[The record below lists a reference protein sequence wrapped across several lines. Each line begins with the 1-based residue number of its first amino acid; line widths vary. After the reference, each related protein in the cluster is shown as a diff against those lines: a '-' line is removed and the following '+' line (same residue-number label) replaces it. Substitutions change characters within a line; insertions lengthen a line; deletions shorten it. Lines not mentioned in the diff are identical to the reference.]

1 MLTGMKTLSFLHHRA
16 VIAFLLIGT
25 AAAGV
30 PLVGSVA
37 SGVPSAPLS
46 ASSATT
52 LRALYGLQAP
62 KQIQAARSAL
72 LLIDFQEEFF
82 HGRLP
87 VADAPQ
93 AAFAARQLLNWA
105 RREGITVV
113 HVRNETARPG
123 SPVFAT
129 GSPGAQGIS
138 VLNATPNERV
148 LIKASG
154 GAFTNTDLDAWLKAR
169 HIELVVVAGLMTH
182 LAVQLTASDATV
194 KGYRVIVAADAT
206 ATRDLPAADRGMN
219 IDHRTLQ
226 VASLAALADR
236 FADVM
241 PVRDILD
248 LPRL

>member
-1 MLTGMKTLSFLHHRA
+1 MKTPSLLSRRVLI
-16 VIAFLLIGT
+16 VSSLLAT
-25 AAAGV
+25 AAVAV

-37 SGVPSAPLS
+37 PSPPSALPPAGS
-46 ASSATT
+46 TTT
-52 LRALYGLQAP
+52 LRALYGLQPP
-62 KQIQAARSAL
+62 KQIDTARSAL

-87 VADAPQ
+87 LPDGPQ
-93 AAFAARQLLNWA
+93 ATFAARKLLNWA
-105 RREGITVV
+105 RRQGITVV
-113 HVRNETARPG
+113 HVNNEIKRPG
-123 SPVFAT
+123 SPVFAA
-129 GSPGAQGIS
+129 GSPGAEGVS
-138 VLNATPNERV
+138 VLAATPNERV

-154 GAFTNTDLDAWLKAR
+154 GAFTNTDLDEWLKAR
-169 HIELVVVAGLMTH
+169 HVELVVVAGLMTH

-194 KGYRVIVAADAT
+194 KGYRVVVAADAT
-206 ATRDLPAADRGMN
+206 ATRDLPLGGLGTS

-226 VASLAALADR
+226 RAALASLGDR